1 MASTFAAL
9 AREHGGSLNKQQV
22 LDLVT
27 STGIG
32 KGQDAEAADLLWGE
46 MGLAENAHITEVSL
60 SCHFMS
66 DACQAP
72 TASMFRCWLCL
83 PGVAVRMCSLCQ

>member
-32 KGQDAEAADLLWGE
+32 RGQDAEAADLLWGE

-60 SCHFMS
+60 SC
-66 DACQAP
+66 Q
-72 TASMFRCWLCL
+72 
-83 PGVAVRMCSLCQ
+83 VV